1 MNYIVTIT
9 SWKKRI
15 QYVKTVIE
23 TFLQNTPVYIDKL
36 YLWLAEEEFPT
47 KEAELPNDLVDY
59 INSNLHVEI
68 KWTKTNEYN
77 HKRWNVYP
85 EHFEDCVISIDD
97 DATYNSE
104 GLDKAIRFALKHKC
118 IVNLADLF
126 YSNVFNH
133 SIHKEVIHWY
143 SKEPSKY
150 TTFCAQC
157 VIPPMCF
164 PIECVTDKMKQL
176 RSIICKRCDESW
188 INPWLVKNR
197 VDIYTPEYVISRPT
211 EYESE
216 NTTWQIMNETKD
228 KFSFRDI
235 QLFVVLN
242 RIQELYDTWLYE
254 FPGYMKVKD
263 DIQTIYNWAKIID
276 PDVTVQDVE
285 KIPEYIR
292 NH

>member
-1 MNYIVTIT
+1 MT

-15 QYVKTVIE
+15 QYVKTAIE
-23 TFLQNTPVYIDKL
+23 KFLHNTPVYIDKF
-36 YLWLAEEEFPT
+36 YLWLAEEEFPL
-47 KEAELPNDLVDY
+47 KEAGLPKDLVEY
-59 INSNLHVEI
+59 VNNNSHVI
-68 KWTKTNEYN
+68 VKWTNTNEYN

-97 DATYNSE
+97 DADYYSD
-104 GLDKAIRFALKHKC
+104 GLNKAIRFAMKNKC

-143 SKEPSKY
+143 SSVPSKY

-157 VIPPMCF
+157 VIPPCVF
-164 PIECVTDKMKQL
+164 PIECVTEKNKVI
-176 RSIICKRCDESW
+176 RANICKRCDESW

-197 VDIYTPEYVISRPT
+197 INIYTPEYIISKPT
-211 EYESE
+211 DYESE

-242 RIQELYDTWLYE
+242 RFSDLFDAWLKE
-254 FPGYMKVKD
+254 FPGYKKTQQDV
-263 DIQTIYNWAKIID
+263 QQIYDWAKTID
-276 PDVTVQDVE
+276 PDITLQDIE